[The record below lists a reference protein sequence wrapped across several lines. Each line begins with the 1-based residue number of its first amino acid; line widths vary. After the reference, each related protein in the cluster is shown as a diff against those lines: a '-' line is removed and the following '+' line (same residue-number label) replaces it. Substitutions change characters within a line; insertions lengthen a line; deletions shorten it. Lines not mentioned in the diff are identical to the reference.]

1 MLIIFLLI
9 GLGLLIS
16 GLYVHFSYD
25 DDSPYGYIGSIFGGL
40 LSLVSFIVL
49 LVGGVTISKGRVID
63 QKITMYE
70 EENARIE
77 YNITESVE
85 KYLEHEYNI
94 YDSLQGDNIEV
105 LLVAYPQIKSDT
117 LVEKQLEIFIS
128 NNDKIKQLKEERL
141 NIQVWRFWVYF
152 G

>member
-1 MLIIFLLI
+1 MLIVFLVI
-9 GLGLLIS
+9 GLGLFIS
-16 GLYVHFSYD
+16 GLYVYSYA
-25 DDSPYGYIGSIFGGL
+25 DDSVYGFTGSIFGGL
-40 LSLVSFIVL
+40 LSVASFVVL
-49 LVGGVTISKGRVID
+49 LVGGVTISKSRVID
-63 QKITMYE
+63 QKIMMYE

-85 KYLEHEYNI
+85 KYLEHECDI
-94 YDSLQGDNIEV
+94 YDSLQGDNIEI
-105 LLVAYPQIKSDT
+105 LLVTYPQIKSDT

-141 NIQVWRFWVYF
+141 DIQVWRFWVYF